1 MRDLGMEVHD
11 KLDVFNQVIQHL
23 NTGSPEALGL
33 SERAIQAYEQKAE
46 PNSYFELFKR
56 LEKEVERPDKNS
68 GNWAAQNSLVKAT
81 GTAGVATGGYL
92 DPATVLTQ
100 FGYLAEMAMAN
111 GMCASVNKFSG
122 SFITMRRN
130 CSTADT
136 VSRPCSTVCSQL
148 QIGPNYH
155 DRGEC
160 VGVVAAQLQTPQTL
174 GAAGVGGVGEAIGAQ
189 TANLGRTACDRRAC
203 YKEYCCCRLTRFSN
217 SIL

>member
-1 MRDLGMEVHD
+1 MRDLGTEVHD

-23 NTGSPEALGL
+23 DTASPEAIGL

-46 PNSYFELFKR
+46 NNSYFERFKQ
-56 LEKEVERPDKNS
+56 LEQEVDKPEIHGAQS
-68 GNWAAQNSLVKAT
+68 VAAP
-81 GTAGVATGGYL
+81 GGYL
-92 DPATVLTQ
+92 DPATVLEQ

-130 CSTADT
+130 CSATDT
-136 VSRPCSTVCSQL
+136 VARPCSSVCNQL
-148 QIGPNYH
+148 QIGPNYR

-174 GAAGVGGVGEAIGAQ
+174 GAGGVREAIGAQ

>member
-1 MRDLGMEVHD
+1 MEVHD

-111 GMCASVNKFSG
+111 GMCK
-122 SFITMRRN
+122 
-130 CSTADT
+130 
-136 VSRPCSTVCSQL
+136 
-148 QIGPNYH
+148 
-155 DRGEC
+155 
-160 VGVVAAQLQTPQTL
+160 AAP
-174 GAAGVGGVGEAIGAQ
+174 AYPAQ
-189 TANLGRTACDRRAC
+189 TKRQTGPGRQIRCAQPVGPTEEA
-203 YKEYCCCRLTRFSN
+203 
-217 SIL
+217 